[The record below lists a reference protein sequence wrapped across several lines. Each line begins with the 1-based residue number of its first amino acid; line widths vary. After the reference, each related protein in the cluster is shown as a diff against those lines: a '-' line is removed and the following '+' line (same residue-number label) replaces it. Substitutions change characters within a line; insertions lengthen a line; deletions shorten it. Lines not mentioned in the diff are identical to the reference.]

1 MVDPSQSSSSS
12 STHRPLSRY
21 VSYEQLS
28 PKYQNFA
35 CAIATVVEPMTYEHA
50 VLDLNWQEAMDV
62 ELTTLEQNN
71 NWTLMP
77 LPSVIVQSAVNG
89 CTRLSITR
97 MAQLR
102 DTKPD
107 WSQKASLNEKGL
119 TIRKHLHLWPS

>member
-12 STHRPLSRY
+12 STRHPLSRY
-21 VSYEQLS
+21 VSYVQLS

-35 CAIATVVEPMTYEHA
+35 CVIATLVEPMTYEQA
-50 VLDLNWQEAMDV
+50 VLDLKSQEAMDA

-71 NWTLMP
+71 TWTLMP
-77 LPSVIVQSAVNG
+77 LPSVIVQSTVNG

-97 MAQLR
+97 MAQLS

-107 WSQKASLNEKGL
+107 WWQKASLNEKGL